1 MSPSPIRLLRGFA
14 TVGGWTLASR
24 VLGFGRDILIAA
36 FLGAGPVAEAF
47 FVAFRLPNMFRR
59 LFAEGA
65 FNMAFVPLFAKK
77 LEGDGAGEARRFAE
91 EAMAV
96 LLTALIALTVVAQ
109 LAMPWFVLALA
120 SGFDDAG
127 DDGGRLD
134 LAVAFSRVVFP
145 YIVFISL
152 AALFSGIL
160 NSFGKFSAAAA
171 APVLLNVI
179 LIGAM
184 ALAAGVGWEV
194 GPALGWAVFAA
205 GIAQLGLVVW
215 AARRAGMSL
224 KLRLP
229 RLTPDVKRLVTLG
242 VPAALAGGVMQ
253 INLLVGTQVASY
265 FDGAVS
271 WLWYADRLYQ
281 LPLGVVGVAI
291 GVVLLP
297 ELSRRVRAGDTE
309 GAGQAMNRAAE
320 FCLMLTLPAT
330 VALIVVPGLVTA
342 VLFERGAFTASD
354 TAATAAAL
362 SIYAFGLPA
371 FVLQKVL
378 QPAFFAREDTR
389 TPLRCA
395 VASMVVNVV
404 IAVGGAPFA
413 GYLAAAVGTTV
424 AGWVNLVLLWRA
436 TRGLGDEVAIDAR
449 LAKRWPRILAASLA
463 MGVLVLGLAEA
474 QAVMLPGW
482 RAPGLVLIVVA
493 GAVGYAAAAAALGAF
508 RIREV
513 RAAMSRG

>member
-24 VLGFGRDILIAA
+24 VLGFGRDIMIAA
-36 FLGAGPVAEAF
+36 LLGAGPVAEAF

-77 LEGDGAGEARRFAE
+77 LEGDGAADAKRFAE

-120 SGFDDAG
+120 SGFDGAG
-127 DDGGRLD
+127 DGGRFD

-160 NSFGKFSAAAA
+160 NSFGRFSAAAA
-171 APVLLNVI
+171 APVLLNLI

-184 ALAAGVGWEV
+184 ALAAWMGRDV
-194 GPALGWAVFAA
+194 GPALSWAVFVA

-297 ELSRRVRAGDTE
+297 ELSRRVRAGDVA
-309 GAGQAMNRAAE
+309 GAGAAMNRAAE

-330 VALIVVPGLVTA
+330 VALIVLPGLVTA
-342 VLFERGAFTASD
+342 VLFEHGAFTASD

-362 SIYAFGLPA
+362 AIYAFGLPA

-395 VASMVVNVV
+395 LVSMVVNVV

-436 TRGLGDEVAIDAR
+436 TRGLGGEVAIDAR
-449 LAKRWPRILAASLA
+449 LAARWPRILAASLA
-463 MGVLVLGLAEA
+463 MGALVLGLAEA
-474 QAVMLPGW
+474 QAALLPDW
-482 RAPGLVLIVVA
+482 RTAGLALIVVA
-493 GAVGYAAAAAALGAF
+493 GAVAYAAAAAALGAF
-508 RIREV
+508 RPSEV
-513 RAAMSRG
+513 REAMWRG